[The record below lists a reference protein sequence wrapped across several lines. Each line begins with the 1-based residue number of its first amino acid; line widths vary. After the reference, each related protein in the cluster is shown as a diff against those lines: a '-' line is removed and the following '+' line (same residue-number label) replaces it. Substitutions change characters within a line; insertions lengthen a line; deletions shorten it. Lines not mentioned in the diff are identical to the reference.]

1 MNSKTKIY
9 ILIIAVIGI
18 WGYIGYKI
26 ISKLNPDTPEYTNE
40 ESTVSFNPKHT
51 VKIDTF
57 SIRNVPKDPFLGTLT
72 KKKTKGN
79 SSKNLNSK
87 KVTSSRAIIYK
98 GLIKKQDS
106 KNKVFILDINNKQYL
121 LKKNQVADS
130 VKLIKGNA
138 KEIVIR
144 FNNKTQTISIK

>member
-1 MNSKTKIY
+1 MNSKTKTY
-9 ILIIAVIGI
+9 ILITAVICI

-26 ISKLNPDTPEYTNE
+26 ISKLNPNTPKYTNE
-40 ESTVSFNPKHT
+40 KTTVSFTPNHAA
-51 VKIDTF
+51 KIDTF
-57 SIRNVPKDPFLGTLT
+57 SIQIVAKDPFLGTLT
-72 KKKTKGN
+72 RRKNKTASSKGSKHKKT
-79 SSKNLNSK
+79 
-87 KVTSSRAIIYK
+87 TSSHTIIYK

-106 KNKVFILDINNKQYL
+106 KNQIFVIDINNKQYL

-138 KEIVIR
+138 KEIIIR